1 MPQGLAAALMEE
13 HSKRSKT
20 GPLSWVSG
28 GQLGSS
34 ASIQGAGTLLLKRTV
49 VEILQ
54 DGENV
59 TRWDLL
65 AMAPSG
71 ARLLKTILY
80 TPDRRH
86 MPVSIMQ
93 VLYKALA

>member
-1 MPQGLAAALMEE
+1 MALMEE

-49 VEILQ
+49 VDILQ

-59 TRWDLL
+59 TRCDLL
-65 AMAPSG
+65 ALAASG
-71 ARLLKTILY
+71 AGLSKATIY
-80 TPDRRH
+80 TPARRH
-86 MPVSIMQ
+86 VPVSPND
-93 VLYKALA
+93 LLSKALA

>member
-1 MPQGLAAALMEE
+1 MLEGLAVALMDE

-59 TRWDLL
+59 TRCDLL
-65 AMAPSG
+65 AMTPSG
-71 ARLLKTILY
+71 AGLPMAIVY
-80 TPDRRH
+80 TPARRH
-86 MPVSIMQ
+86 MPVLFILLLCKGL
-93 VLYKALA
+93 V